1 MKYLNPPKSGEMT
14 IKGLIV
20 GLLLFITMPVWVVLG
35 IVVAGLLVIWEL
47 GKYSQ
52 KGLTENDRQIQNQV

>member
-20 GLLLFITMPVWVVLG
+20 GLLLFITLPVWVVLG
-35 IVVAGLLVIWEL
+35 IVVAGIFVILEMGAL
-47 GKYSQ
+47 I
-52 KGLTENDRQIQNQV
+52 TE

>member
-1 MKYLNPPKSGEMT
+1 MKYLNPPKSGEMN

-20 GLLLFITMPVWVVLG
+20 GLLLFITLPVWVVLG

-47 GKYSQ
+47 GAS
-52 KGLTENDRQIQNQV
+52 LTE

>member
-20 GLLLFITMPVWVVLG
+20 GILLFITMPVWVVLG

-47 GKYSQ
+47 GAMIN
-52 KGLTENDRQIQNQV
+52 ER